1 MGYRACFDIGG
12 TFIKFAVVSE
22 AGELFLQGKTETP
35 TKDVTMYIPQILSEK
50 VAYFREY
57 YPIENIGISSCGI
70 VDHNKGVILF
80 SANIEGYSG
89 FPLAHKIS
97 EFTGLSV
104 SVEND
109 VRSACLGEMWLGAAQ
124 GKENV
129 VLLTLGTG
137 VGGAIIQNGR
147 LVSGAGNLAGE
158 LGHMSIIHN
167 GENCPCGGKGC
178 FERYASTSS
187 LIRYYQTIVG
197 KEESIDGKE
206 IMSKI
211 KQGEKAAIK
220 AYQEFIDYLSTGL
233 VNIAHLFNPECIIIG
248 GGITEQ
254 GESFINEVNSKYKE
268 KVMPLYRESTK
279 IVLAELH
286 NDAALYGAF
295 VHAGNFVKK

>member
-12 TFIKFAVVSE
+12 PLLSLRSFLKQVSYFTRKNGNTNE
-22 AGELFLQGKTETP
+22 GCNNVYSSNT
-35 TKDVTMYIPQILSEK
+35 SEK

-57 YPIENIGISSCGI
+57 YSIESIGISSCGI

-109 VRSACLGEMWLGAAQ
+109 VRSACLGEMWLGAAK

-147 LVSGAGNLAGE
+147 LVSGREIWLV
-158 LGHMSIIHN
+158 
-167 GENCPCGGKGC
+167 
-178 FERYASTSS
+178 SS
-187 LIRYYQTIVG
+187 VI
-197 KEESIDGKE
+197 
-206 IMSKI
+206 
-211 KQGEKAAIK
+211 
-220 AYQEFIDYLSTGL
+220 
-233 VNIAHLFNPECIIIG
+233 
-248 GGITEQ
+248 
-254 GESFINEVNSKYKE
+254 
-268 KVMPLYRESTK
+268 
-279 IVLAELH
+279 
-286 NDAALYGAF
+286 
-295 VHAGNFVKK
+295 